1 MRMIEQI
8 DGIQRELQEL
18 RTKQE
23 NIYCNY
29 VMQATITDR
38 KTGALDALK
47 GTVLLI
53 SCHEPGHI

>member
-8 DGIQRELQEL
+8 DRIQRELQEL
-18 RTKQE
+18 RTNQE
-23 NIYCNY
+23 NTYCNY

-47 GTVLLI
+47 GNRSAFI
-53 SCHEPGHI
+53 SYLSY